1 MRKIAPN
8 EKRRMRQSYAKKM
21 IHVVRTQ
28 GFLSLTIQDIARN
41 MNLSRASLY
50 NYFSS
55 KEDII
60 SELTNFCIAYLDEA
74 GQTISNEE
82 LSYPLR
88 LQKVFEQAVFSA
100 AYASDVYLN
109 DLKKS
114 CPSLY
119 EKKLQSKKEQ
129 LSAIHTFYKNGMEA
143 GVFNRLNPSILIIQ
157 DDTVLR
163 KLVNTSFLMEEE
175 LSLKQALYDYYVA
188 KKFQLLKIDY
198 LKETENEDSHEL
210 VERILQKL
218 AVM

>member
-28 GFLSLTIQDIARN
+28 GFLSLTIQDIARI
-41 MNLSRASLY
+41 MNVSRASLY

-88 LQKVFEQAVFSA
+88 LKK
-100 AYASDVYLN
+100 YLN
-109 DLKKS
+109 
-114 CPSLY
+114 
-119 EKKLQSKKEQ
+119 KL
-129 LSAIHTFYKNGMEA
+129 F
-143 GVFNRLNPSILIIQ
+143 
-157 DDTVLR
+157 
-163 KLVNTSFLMEEE
+163 
-175 LSLKQALYDYYVA
+175 
-188 KKFQLLKIDY
+188 FQLLM
-198 LKETENEDSHEL
+198 
-210 VERILQKL
+210 LQ
-218 AVM
+218 MFI